1 MNQSGHHTGTAR
13 ARFEDVPV
21 VSLSD
26 ETIQV
31 RLTGLAPGTT
41 VTVRARMDDDSGGGW
56 ESASNYSAD
65 AGGTVDLS
73 SQAPDSGSYE
83 GVDPMG
89 FLWSMTP
96 AGPGS
101 ASPLGIKSTVRPTI
115 INLTAEIAGQPVAQT
130 SLTRL
135 VAAPGVR
142 RTEVRDDGLHAT
154 FFAPPGAGPFPAIML
169 LSGSGGGLSEP
180 QAALY
185 ASHGYCAL
193 ALAYFRA
200 GDLPTDLIRIPLEYF
215 ETGLAWLENRP
226 EVDAEKLAVGGG
238 SRGGELSLLLAS
250 RYPQFKAVIANVP
263 SAIVY
268 GGVGG
273 GDDGHAQPA
282 WTYRGEGIPF
292 LYSRRGQSDE
302 YQAEEGKPFALTPI
316 FLRGLEDEEAVRQA
330 AIPVEQI
337 NGPVLAISGKDDAMW
352 PSSLYSEMVME
363 RLTEHQHPWP
373 DQHLAYEGTGHV
385 IGQPWLPT
393 TVTASSHPVTKTFF
407 AYGGE
412 PKASAHARAD
422 AWPKILA
429 FLDTHLKDRSGDAH
443 S

>member
-1 MNQSGHHTGTAR
+1 MNQSGHHAGT
-13 ARFEDVPV
+13 ARFEDIPV

-31 RLTGLAPGTT
+31 RLTGFAAGAS
-41 VTVRARMDDDSGGGW
+41 VTVRAQMDDDSGGGW
-56 ESASNYSAD
+56 ESASTYSAD
-65 AGGTVDLS
+65 ADGTVDLS
-73 SQAPDSGSYE
+73 TQAPESGSYA
-83 GVDPMG
+83 GVEPMG

-96 AGPGS
+96 ADSGS

-115 INLTAEIAGQPVAQT
+115 INLTADVAGQPVAHT

-135 VAAPGVR
+135 VAGPGVR

-154 FFAPPGAGPFPAIML
+154 FFAPAVEGPFPAIML

-193 ALAYFRA
+193 ALA
-200 GDLPTDLIRIPLEYF
+200 
-215 ETGLAWLENRP
+215 WLQARP
-226 EVDAEKLAVGGG
+226 EVDADKLAVGGG

-273 GDDGHAQPA
+273 GEDGHMQPA

-292 LYSRRGQSDE
+292 LYSRRGQSEE
-302 YQAEEGKPFALTPI
+302 YQAVEGKPFALTPI
-316 FLRGLEDEEAVRQA
+316 FLRGLEDKELAQQA

-352 PSSLYSEMVME
+352 PSSLYSEMVIE
-363 RLTEHQHPWP
+363 RLDEHQHPYP
-373 DQHLAYEGTGHV
+373 DQHLAYEGTGLSLIH
-385 IGQPWLPT
+385 I
-393 TVTASSHPVTKTFF
+393 
-407 AYGGE
+407 
-412 PKASAHARAD
+412 
-422 AWPKILA
+422 
-429 FLDTHLKDRSGDAH
+429 
-443 S
+443 